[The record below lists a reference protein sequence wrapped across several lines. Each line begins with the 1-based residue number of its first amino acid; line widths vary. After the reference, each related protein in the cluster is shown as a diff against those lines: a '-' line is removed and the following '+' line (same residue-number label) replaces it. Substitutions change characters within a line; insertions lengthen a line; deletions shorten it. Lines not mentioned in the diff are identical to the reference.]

1 MRKNKRQINLG
12 VCEHR
17 HASFTPLFTS
27 VDGMLATEF
36 QTLYK
41 MSLNNSRK
49 SGKKPQ
55 PVLLD
60 QSEVD
65 LFNLR
70 ATRMC
75 PRQSTKRWRSAWK
88 FEDGSGLPFIC

>member
-1 MRKNKRQINLG
+1 MRKNKRQINLV
-12 VCEHR
+12 VCELR
-17 HASFTPLFTS
+17 HASFTPLVTS
-27 VDGMLATEF
+27 DDEMLGTEF
-36 QTLYK
+36 QTLYE
-41 MSLNNSRK
+41 MSLNNSLK

-55 PVLLD
+55 PVVLLD

-75 PRQSTKRWRSAWK
+75 PRQSTKRW
-88 FEDGSGLPFIC
+88 